1 LPKRDLGTFEDF
13 RKARLDDV
21 GFIVVTDDARHSSV
35 AHKLNGRCIT
45 ADNFKVRVML
55 DEKGTGK
62 YYWVDS
68 LATAGTELHAS
79 VCKVCKPHRPEKET
93 WKT

>member
-1 LPKRDLGTFEDF
+1 LPNKELATFDDF

-21 GFIVVTDDARHSSV
+21 GFIVIKGSARSLIV
-35 AHKLNGRCIT
+35 HKLNGRCVS
-45 ADNFKVRVML
+45 ADNFRVKAL
-55 DEKGTGK
+55 DEKAAGS

-68 LATAGTELHAS
+68 LSSAATELGAS
-79 VCKVCKPHRPEKET
+79 ICKVCKPHRPDKEP